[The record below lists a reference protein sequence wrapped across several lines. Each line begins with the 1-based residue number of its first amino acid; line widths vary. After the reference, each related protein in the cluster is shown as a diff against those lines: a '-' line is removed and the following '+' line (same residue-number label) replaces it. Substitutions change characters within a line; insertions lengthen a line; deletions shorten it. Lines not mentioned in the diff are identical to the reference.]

1 MDLGKL
7 VTAWYGQKKIRAS
20 VCMKQGW
27 CCPRSKLLIG
37 IPNGHPHNHAN
48 EAEGAELQTSRLQ
61 NPVYVHIY
69 SIHLKVATI
78 VGLFGKK
85 MSKTVSAPQLDM
97 GYQTP
102 TVTLFEAYW

>member
-1 MDLGKL
+1 
-7 VTAWYGQKKIRAS
+7 
-20 VCMKQGW
+20 MKQGW

-85 MSKTVSAPQLDM
+85 CQKLFQPHRLIWDIRLQQSLCLKHTGNFKCVLKNP
-97 GYQTP
+97 
-102 TVTLFEAYW
+102 VT